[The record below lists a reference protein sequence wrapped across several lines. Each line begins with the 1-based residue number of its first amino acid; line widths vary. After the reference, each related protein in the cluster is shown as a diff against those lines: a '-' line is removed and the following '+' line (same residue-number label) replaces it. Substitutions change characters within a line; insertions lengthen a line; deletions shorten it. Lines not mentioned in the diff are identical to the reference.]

1 MWIRSSGNQ
10 YLYLKY
16 QTQSYNKGIKSIAQQ
31 SSRWVEGVHFYTFK
45 SFNGREAALRKKAAL
60 HTHNNAGETRMD
72 AEEGE

>member
-16 QTQSYNKGIKSIAQQ
+16 QTESYNKRIKSVAQQ
-31 SSRWVEGVHFYTFK
+31 SSGWVEGVHFYTFK
-45 SFNGREAALRKKAAL
+45 SFNGREAPLRKKAAL
-60 HTHNNAGETRMD
+60 HTHNNAGETGMD